1 MDKYRKIS
9 LARVF
14 VFVAYIVAAIGLP
27 LYGFIFLAN
36 YLLANPIIIPN
47 YPILMG
53 IFLTASIS
61 GYLLMFILWALFA
74 LGLFGYAT
82 QEV

>member
-9 LARVF
+9 LARMF
-14 VFVAYIVAAIGLP
+14 VFVAYILGAIGLP
-27 LYGFIFLAN
+27 LCGLIFLVN
-36 YLLANPIIIPN
+36 YLVANPIIIPN
-47 YPILMG
+47 LPILTG
-53 IFLTASIS
+53 IFLSASIS
-61 GYLLMFILWALFA
+61 GYLLMFILWAIFA